1 MNIIE
6 EELDVIQISQKIFS
20 NSPKKPF
27 TYQLVFDS
35 DLKICYESL
44 LTMFTYG
51 MKMLYGNSQGKVNL
65 NELQEKW
72 HLSSLERIFIENR
85 IYHKIEELD
94 NWQKI
99 ITVIHTE
106 LEPYTK
112 YLLRKVTD
120 KDVERLTEIK
130 IKNVLNIDL
139 NNESL

>member
-65 NELQEKW
+65 HELQERDICRIKQYF
-72 HLSSLERIFIENR
+72 HSFGINVFYTIQDLSEYVPKNNNISKQNLSDFEFSLKVEN
-85 IYHKIEELD
+85 
-94 NWQKI
+94 N
-99 ITVIHTE
+99 V
-106 LEPYTK
+106 YTISFDF
-112 YLLRKVTD
+112 L
-120 KDVERLTEIK
+120 
-130 IKNVLNIDL
+130 
-139 NNESL
+139 